1 MTKTFALLLASVA
14 SLSLAAPALADA
26 ATAFRDGKWSA
37 AIAQGRA
44 EATPAALVLAGRS
57 QLAVAAYETR
67 DKAQALAQVE
77 RAEADFDAA
86 LAKNPKDIAAQ
97 MQKAVAI
104 GYRAK
109 LTKSPGLGKDA
120 RKRFETVRDAHP
132 DYALAWSAVG
142 GWHAGAIATL
152 GNFMAGTILGAK
164 SAEIERNFGQALK
177 LDPNNPSLRAIYAM
191 SLLDIDR
198 DNALKAA
205 TLLNGIGRL
214 PANDG
219 FDALLRAQGV
229 QLSAALKAG
238 DAKAAQAL
246 ARRLQA
252 FGTVG

>member
-1 MTKTFALLLASVA
+1 MTKVFALLLAGA
-14 SLSLAAPALADA
+14 ATLSFAAPALADA
-26 ATAFRDGKWSA
+26 ATAFRDGKWSTA
-37 AIAQGRA
+37 MAQGRD
-44 EATPAALVLAGRS
+44 EATPAGLVLAGRS

-86 LAKNPKDIAAQ
+86 LAKNPKDRAAQ

-120 RKRFETVRDAHP
+120 RKRFETVRDANP

-152 GNFMAGTILGAK
+152 GNFMAGTVLGAK
-164 SAEIERNFGQALK
+164 PAEIERNFGQALK

-198 DNALKAA
+198 DNAPKAA
-205 TLLNGIGRL
+205 TILNGIGRL

-229 QLSAALKAG
+229 QLAAALKAG
-238 DAKAAQAL
+238 DTKAAQAL

-252 FGTVG
+252 FGTIG